1 MKTKDA
7 SRDTEISFLI
17 EEMEK
22 NGVDFTVDAGK
33 IRLHASVPDSFRPD
47 ALAALREHK
56 SEAMAY
62 LTCRKTYL
70 AALES
75 LGAAKLQ
82 DSQAKPEP
90 PPRDP
95 GAATARCGSTW
106 CAGCYEVEARVF
118 IHPPKC
124 GKNFSRLIN

>member
-7 SRDTEISFLI
+7 SRGTEISFLI

-22 NGVDFTVDAGK
+22 NGVVFSVDAGK
-33 IRLHASVPDSFRPD
+33 IRLHASVTDALRPD
-47 ALAALREHK
+47 AVAALREHK
-56 SEAMAY
+56 SEAMVY

-75 LGAAKLQ
+75 PGAAKLQ
-82 DSQAKPEP
+82 NSQAKPEP
-90 PPRDP
+90 LPRDP
-95 GAATARCGSTW
+95 GEATARCGSTW
-106 CAGCYEVEARVF
+106 CAGCYEVEAGVSS
-118 IHPPKC
+118 HPPKC